1 MFAKIFQKQGTPLLN
16 NEMVQ
21 PLLPKVQE
29 AGGAKAEVE
38 AGGAKAGGAKA
49 GGAKAEVEAEVEQ
62 KQYDII
68 YIDGSHVACD
78 VLLDAVCS
86 FTLLSVRK
94 IFLFFFVIF
103 N

>member
-38 AGGAKAGGAKA
+38 AGGAKA